1 MPKVLRLHE
10 FTGPDGLRIDD
21 ITKPDPKGN
30 EVRFNVEAFAL
41 NYGDFELMENGY
53 VFSIDL
59 PSRMGDEASGIVDA
73 IGPEVTQF
81 KIGDRVSSMP
91 WMNEGYGVNG
101 EFAIVPETFL
111 AKYPENLTAA
121 EGCSIW
127 VTYLT
132 AYYALVEI
140 SKIKKDDFILITAAS
155 SSAGLAAMDVAHL
168 LGATAIGTTRTSE
181 NKQFLIDAG
190 VDHVIVTSKE
200 DISERVQ
207 DISKGKGARVIYD
220 PIGGPLVMK
229 YAGAMGQNCDIY
241 LYGGMDPRPTVI
253 PEMEMIR
260 KAAVARPYSVYNHIY
275 DKEQRERG
283 VKYIYEALESGKIK
297 PRVDRTYPL
306 EDFRKAFDYQLK
318 GKGRTGKIIILP

>member
-1 MPKVLRLHE
+1 MP
-10 FTGPDGLRIDD
+10 
-21 ITKPDPKGN
+21 N
-30 EVRFNVEAFAL
+30 
-41 NYGDFELMENGY
+41 LMENGY

-111 AKYPENLTAA
+111 AIYPENLTAA

-155 SSAGLAAMDVAHL
+155 SSAGLAAMDVTHL
-168 LGATAIGTTRTSE
+168 LGATAIGTTRTNE

-190 VDHVIVTSKE
+190 VDNVIVTADE
-200 DISERVQ
+200 NISEKVQ

-220 PIGGPLVMK
+220 PIGGPLVME

-283 VKYIYEALESGKIK
+283 VKYIYDALESGKIK
-297 PRVDRTYPL
+297 PRVDRTYPM